1 MDTQQPAEGSEPV
14 WGAAPQPQQPP
25 ATPDGSPQQSK
36 RWSAGKTAAVVA
48 VAAVVAAGGGYG
60 ISKLVDTGTAN
71 AATQGPGGFGAGGG
85 GGFAGGR
92 GGAGGIGGL
101 LSALHGDFTVSDNG
115 SYVTERLQT
124 GEITAVSATSI
135 TAKSTD
141 GYTQTY
147 VIDSSTQVDEGN
159 EQVSALKTGTTV
171 TIIAKLSGGTGTATS
186 ISDQQMTGRGGFGGG
201 APGQTPGG
209 TGTGG
214 TGN

>member
-14 WGAAPQPQQPP
+14 WGAAPQPQPQPA
-25 ATPDGSPQQSK
+25 ATPDGAPQPPK

-60 ISKLVDTGTAN
+60 ISKLVETGTAS
-71 AATQGPGGFGAGGG
+71 AATQGPGAGGFGAGG
-85 GGFAGGR
+85 AGGR
-92 GGAGGIGGL
+92 GGFGGGAGGIGAL
-101 LSALHGDFTVSDNG
+101 MTALHGDFTVSENG

-124 GEITAVSATSI
+124 GEITAISATSV

-147 VIDSSTQVDEGN
+147 VIDSSTLVDNGD

-171 TIIAKLSGGTGTATS
+171 TIVAKLSGDTGTATS
-186 ISDQQMTGRGGFGGG
+186 ISDQQLPGRGA
-201 APGQTPGG
+201 APG
-209 TGTGG
+209 TGI
-214 TGN
+214 

>member
-14 WGAAPQPQQPP
+14 WGAAPQPTQPP
-25 ATPDGSPQQSK
+25 ATPDGAPQPK

-60 ISKLVDTGTAN
+60 ISKLVDTGTAS
-71 AATQGPGGFGAGGG
+71 AATPGAGTGGFGAGG
-85 GGFAGGR
+85 AGGR
-92 GGAGGIGGL
+92 GGFGGGGAGGIGGL

-115 SYVTERLQT
+115 SVVTERLQT

-147 VIDSSTQVDEGN
+147 VINSSTLVDNGD

-171 TIIAKLSGGTGTATS
+171 TIIAKLSGDSGTATS
-186 ISDQQMTGRGGFGGG
+186 ISDQAATGRGGFGGAPGG
-201 APGQTPGG
+201 APGA
-209 TGTGG
+209 
-214 TGN
+214 

>member
-14 WGAAPQPQQPP
+14 WGAAPPAAPDQP
-25 ATPDGSPQQSK
+25 K

-71 AATQGPGGFGAGGG
+71 AATQGPGGSGFGAGGG
-85 GGFAGGR
+85 GGFGGR

-101 LSALHGDFTVSDNG
+101 MSALHGDFTVSDNG

-147 VIDSSTQVDEGN
+147 VIDSSTQVDNGD
-159 EQVSALKTGTTV
+159 EQVSALKTGATV
-171 TIIAKLSGGTGTATS
+171 TIIAKLSGDSGTATS
-186 ISDQQMTGRGGFGGG
+186 ISDQQMTRGGFGGG
-201 APGQTPGG
+201 TPGG
-209 TGTGG
+209 TG
-214 TGN
+214 N

>member
-14 WGAAPQPQQPP
+14 WGAAQPQPEP
-25 ATPDGSPQQSK
+25 TK

-60 ISKLVDTGTAN
+60 ISKLVGTAS
-71 AATQGPGGFGAGGG
+71 ATTQGGPGGFGAGGSG
-85 GGFAGGR
+85 GM
-92 GGAGGIGGL
+92 GGL
-101 LSALHGDFTVSDNG
+101 FSALHGDFTVQDNG

-135 TAKSTD
+135 TAKSVD

-147 VIDSSTQVDEGN
+147 TIDSSTTVDQGD

-171 TIIAKLSGGTGTATS
+171 TIIAKLSGDTGTATS
-186 ISDQQMTGRGGFGGG
+186 ISDQAMGGRGG
-201 APGQTPGG
+201 APGQSQQG
-209 TGTGG
+209 
-214 TGN
+214 

>member
-14 WGAAPQPQQPP
+14 WGAAPQPPQPP
-25 ATPDGSPQQSK
+25 ITPDGAPQPK

-60 ISKLVDTGTAN
+60 ISKLVDTGTAA
-71 AATQGPGGFGAGGG
+71 AATPAAGAGGFGAGG
-85 GGFAGGR
+85 AGGR
-92 GGAGGIGGL
+92 GGFGGGAGGIGGL
-101 LSALHGDFTVSDNG
+101 MSALHGDFTVSENG
-115 SYVTERLQT
+115 SVVTERLQT

-147 VIDSSTQVDEGN
+147 VINSSTLVDNGD

-171 TIIAKLSGGTGTATS
+171 TIIAKLSGDAGTATT
-186 ISDQQMTGRGGFGGG
+186 ISDQAAAAGRGGFGGPG
-201 APGQTPGG
+201 A
-209 TGTGG
+209 
-214 TGN
+214 

>member
-14 WGAAPQPQQPP
+14 WGAAPPAAPAQP
-25 ATPDGSPQQSK
+25 K
-36 RWSAGKTAAVVA
+36 RWSAGRTAAVVA

-71 AATQGPGGFGAGGG
+71 AATQGPGGGFGAGGG
-85 GGFAGGR
+85 GGFGGR

-101 LSALHGDFTVSDNG
+101 MSALHGDFTVSDNG

-147 VIDSSTQVDEGN
+147 VIDSSTQVDNGD

-171 TIIAKLSGGTGTATS
+171 TIIAKLSGSAGTATS
-186 ISDQQMTGRGGFGGG
+186 ISDQQMTRGGFGG
-201 APGQTPGG
+201 APG
-209 TGTGG
+209 
-214 TGN
+214 N